1 MSNSLIEQTRA
12 FHEDVE
18 RFQREVVSLQLEPS
32 KTHKDKVSKEHK
44 VNKYLNLIGDRSEKL
59 LRLYDDRNGARKHA
73 IDSIA
78 GSGPEL
84 FSLFYDMLRET
95 RAYHHR
101 FPELVLERP
110 EDVAKSLVM
119 EGEELNR
126 FTGEE
131 GYGRFVDLNEQFT
144 QFLNL
149 KQNRGKEIDYLT
161 YLEEFYQFDDDLKV
175 KDRAYKRY
183 LEGLSQYLRSFFER
197 AKPLFNFEQL
207 LQNIDKDFNEQWSD
221 GGFRWG
227 RGSSSSSSSATKQT
241 KKEKLKT
248 AKEEEEEEE
257 EEKPNGKDKQDGND
271 DEQLEDLLRFSSVE
285 ELEELGM
292 DRLKRE
298 LQKRGML
305 CGGTAAERAARLWLA
320 RDTPLSLLDPSLF
333 ASSSNKQQPQQ
344 TNNSNKKKAGRKSR
358 RRRKKEKEMNAQ
370 NNAEFHQQVTRL
382 EFEVNRMADA
392 LSEELDST
400 RAHIEKKLS
409 RTPAEMILEKMEE
422 EGSDVEAGS
431 EDDEEE
437 EVIIGKQN
445 YPVGWDGK
453 PIPYWLYRLHGLA
466 IQYKCEIC
474 GDATYSG
481 RRNFEKHFQEAKHA
495 SGMRKLGIPNTRH
508 FWEVTK
514 IQDALDLWE
523 KLKKEMATADWR
535 PDEEMEFED
544 EEGNVMNKKT
554 YEDLKAQGLLKS

>member
-227 RGSSSSSSSATKQT
+227 RGSSSSSSSTTKQT

-257 EEKPNGKDKQDGND
+257 EEKPNGKDKQDGN

-344 TNNSNKKKAGRKSR
+344 MNNNSNKKKAGRKSR
-358 RRRKKEKEMNAQ
+358 RRRKKEKEVNAQ

-409 RTPAEMILEKMEE
+409 RTPAEMIVCFFFLFSPFLVFSSFNSFSVSFFQPTNQLCFFCVTK
-422 EGSDVEAGS
+422 
-431 EDDEEE
+431 
-437 EVIIGKQN
+437 
-445 YPVGWDGK
+445 VGENG
-453 PIPYWLYRLHGLA
+453 
-466 IQYKCEIC
+466 
-474 GDATYSG
+474 G
-481 RRNFEKHFQEAKHA
+481 RRIRCRSRKRRRRRGGSHYRQTKL
-495 SGMRKLGIPNTRH
+495 SGWVGRQAHP
-508 FWEVTK
+508 
-514 IQDALDLWE
+514 
-523 KLKKEMATADWR
+523 
-535 PDEEMEFED
+535 
-544 EEGNVMNKKT
+544 
-554 YEDLKAQGLLKS
+554 LLAV